1 MTATTPRES
10 LSLPSEHGALDY
22 KWMAR
27 ALALARKGEAL
38 THPNP
43 MVGAI
48 VVAGDRAVGQGFHT
62 YDGVKHAEILA
73 LEEAGGRA
81 RGATLYLNLEPCCHQ
96 GRTGPCT
103 DAVIAAGIS
112 RVVAAMADPNPKVAG
127 RGFEIL
133 RRAGIE
139 VLTGVLET
147 EARRLNE
154 AFACWIR
161 TGRPLVTLKV
171 GLTLDG
177 RVAVDGPK
185 AGRGDAGLKAGATRA
200 ARYARYARTDAGL
213 KAGATRSAR
222 YARYAKTDAGL
233 KAGATRAANH
243 ERWITT
249 EHSREEVQRMRHA
262 SDAVVTGIGTVLAD
276 DPLLTDRTGLAR
288 RRPLVRVVLDSRLR
302 LPLRSKLVRTAD
314 GDVLVVTRA
323 SENSAR
329 AYDLE
334 YAGVEVMR
342 VNGTGARRKSR
353 GGAGIPLEQVMD
365 ALGELE
371 MLAVMIEAGPRLM
384 RSALEAGIVDKAV
397 LFYAPRFLGGAA
409 LPMLPTV
416 NGHGRASGRR
426 QKSGNMPEL
435 SDVTLRRFGP
445 DFAVEG
451 YLRDVYRN
459 R

>member
-1 MTATTPRES
+1 MTATRAAGS
-10 LSLPSEHGALDY
+10 PSSPAEHGALDY

-38 THPNP
+38 AHPNP

-48 VVAGDRAVGQGFHT
+48 VVAGDRAAGQGFHT

-81 RGATLYLNLEPCCHQ
+81 RGATLYVNLEPCCHQ
-96 GRTGPCT
+96 GRTPPCT
-103 DAVIAAGIS
+103 EAVIAAGIS

-139 VLTGVLET
+139 VVTGVLET

-161 TGRPLVTLKV
+161 TGRPLVTLKA

-177 RVAVDGPK
+177 RVAMDGMAP
-185 AGRGDAGLKAGATRA
+185 GGGARRA
-200 ARYARYARTDAGL
+200 RER
-213 KAGATRSAR
+213 
-222 YARYAKTDAGL
+222 
-233 KAGATRAANH
+233 
-243 ERWITT
+243 ERWITS

-262 SDAVVTGIGTVLAD
+262 SDAVLTGIGTVLAD
-276 DPLLTDRTGLAR
+276 DPLLTDRTGQAR
-288 RRPLVRVVLDSRLR
+288 RRRLVRVVLDSRLR
-302 LPLRSKLVRTAD
+302 LPVRSKLARTAD

-329 AYDLE
+329 AYELE
-334 YAGVEVMR
+334 DAGVELLR
-342 VNGTGARRKSR
+342 VEAKRGEKKSR
-353 GGAGIPLEQVMD
+353 GGARGAGIPLEQVVEE
-365 ALGELE
+365 LGELE

-409 LPMLPTV
+409 PPMLPAV
-416 NGHGRASGRR
+416 DGRR
-426 QKSGNMPEL
+426 RARGAGRKAVRIPEL
-435 SDVTLRRFGP
+435 SEVTLRRFGP

-451 YLRDVYRN
+451 YLRDVYGN